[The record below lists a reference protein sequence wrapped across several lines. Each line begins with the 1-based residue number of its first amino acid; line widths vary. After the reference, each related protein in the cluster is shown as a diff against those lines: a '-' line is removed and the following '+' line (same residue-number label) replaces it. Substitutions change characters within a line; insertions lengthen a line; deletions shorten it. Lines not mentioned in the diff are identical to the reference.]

1 VQAVDRLPCVG
12 GTSRVHNGPTHVSK
26 VSGIRNGPAS
36 GCTHM
41 LDVWALDIPIKKPSP
56 RVSNPT

>member
-1 VQAVDRLPCVG
+1 VQGVDGLLCVE
-12 GTSRVHNGPTHVSK
+12 GTSRVHNGPAHVSK

-41 LDVWALDIPIKKPSP
+41 SDV
-56 RVSNPT
+56 RR